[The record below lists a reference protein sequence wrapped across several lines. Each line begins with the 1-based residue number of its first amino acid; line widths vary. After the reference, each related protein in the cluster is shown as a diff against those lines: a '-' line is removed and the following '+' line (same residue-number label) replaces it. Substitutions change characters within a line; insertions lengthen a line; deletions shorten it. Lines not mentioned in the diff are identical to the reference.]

1 MISRHSFYHQHS
13 SWGCF
18 HQCCKHYKDELELG
32 VRMMIR
38 YWGMGRSSLLFSKAN
53 ALSDCVD
60 MERII
65 VLGLESDGDYDSQQY
80 YE

>member
-18 HQCCKHYKDELELG
+18 HPCAKHYKDEKELG

-38 YWGMGRSSLLFSKAN
+38 YWRMGRSFLLFSKAN
-53 ALSDCVD
+53 AVSDCVD
-60 MERII
+60 MDR
-65 VLGLESDGDYDSQQY
+65 VLVIGLDSDGDYDSQQY